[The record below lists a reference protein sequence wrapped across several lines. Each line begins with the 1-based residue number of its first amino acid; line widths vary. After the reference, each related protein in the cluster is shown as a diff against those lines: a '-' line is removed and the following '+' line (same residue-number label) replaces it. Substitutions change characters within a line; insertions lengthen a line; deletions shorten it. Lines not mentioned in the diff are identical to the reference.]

1 MSMAA
6 PGLYGG
12 EEGEE
17 GGEDARDSG
26 QRRAGPFAQTA
37 GKRGGVT
44 TFRQFFGEIAHLRNW
59 GAECACAQKHHQI

>member
-6 PGLYGG
+6 PGLCG
-12 EEGEE
+12 GEE

-44 TFRQFFGEIAHLRNW
+44 TFRQFWRNCTSAQL
-59 GAECACAQKHHQI
+59 GSGVRMCAKHHQI